1 MREGSK
7 ALTNKL
13 LKPSRMRMS
22 IEGSLFKFG
31 KLNVESLADW
41 IMITLL

>member
-1 MREGSK
+1 LQEGSK
-7 ALTNKL
+7 ALMNKL
-13 LKPSRMRMS
+13 LKPPRMRMN
-22 IEGSLFKFG
+22 IEGSLFKFE